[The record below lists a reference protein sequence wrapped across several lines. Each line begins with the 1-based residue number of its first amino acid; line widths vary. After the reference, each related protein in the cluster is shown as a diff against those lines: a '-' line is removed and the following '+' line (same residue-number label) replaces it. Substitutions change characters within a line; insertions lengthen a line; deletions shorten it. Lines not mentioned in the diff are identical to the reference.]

1 MTNVREA
8 LETIERWPLDQQV
21 ELAHTLRERLVAQ
34 GWVPESPPAH
44 LAEIERRLADA
55 MAHPQDVI
63 EWDEIV
69 AHVRRK
75 P

>member
-1 MTNVREA
+1 MTNVSTA
-8 LETIERWPLDQQV
+8 LETIERWPLEQQV
-21 ELAHTLRERLVAQ
+21 ELAHNLRERLVAQ
-34 GWVPESPPAH
+34 GWVPESSPNQ

-55 MAHPQDVI
+55 VAHPDDVV
-63 EWDEIV
+63 EWDEII